1 MSSKCLPL
9 PRTRCFL
16 LHCKLIG
23 FMAQSWGTALAW
35 SRLARVSNSGNSKS
49 RCPENPCCCLQHIL
63 EANLHFCVPRQNT
76 GIGMYGRLTHKVKRK
91 ENQRRNCNR
100 KCSHAECGGVKIN
113 HNHYSTTR
121 ILTVF
126 LHYLRFF
133 LMGTTKLPSTGVSC
147 HWGLRAMDGEIQKTQ
162 FQVHALP
169 FCGPCSASFRTLKPS
184 LGLPCDRNSLHW
196 IKRVK
201 KGQHIVTVED
211 RRLWT
216 GGGWT
221 LLPGARW

>member
-133 LMGTTKLPSTGVSC
+133 SNGNNEVAIYRCVLPLGSAGNGWRDSENTIPS
-147 HWGLRAMDGEIQKTQ
+147 
-162 FQVHALP
+162 
-169 FCGPCSASFRTLKPS
+169 PCSSFLWSVFS
-184 LGLPCDRNSLHW
+184 L
-196 IKRVK
+196 I
-201 KGQHIVTVED
+201 
-211 RRLWT
+211 
-216 GGGWT
+216 
-221 LLPGARW
+221 